1 MEAKAVFSDASERAG
16 LYESFFVRAVSPDEP
31 IGVWIRYTVQKAPGQ
46 WPTGAVWCTIFDAR
60 LGGPFMHKATFDE
73 VRAPEG
79 VWLGVG
85 DATIRAGTADGSSG
99 DARWSL
105 RFHPIGPDLHH
116 LRPDWLYRAPL
127 PRTKLTSPAPLAS
140 FDGVVTVAGRDPIEL
155 RGWPGMAGHNWGSEH
170 AERWIWLHGVAFDQ
184 DETAWLDVAIGR
196 LRVGRWLSP
205 WVANGAVSIAGRR
218 YRLGGLGARGL
229 RVSEST
235 SACEVHIRGR
245 SGLTLVARASV
256 PDGSGASWRYADP
269 DGRGHDVM
277 NCSVARL
284 ELEVQPSKRS
294 LPLTLTSPHGGVY
307 ELGTLEAGRP
317 VRSSGGQR

>member
-1 MEAKAVFSDASERAG
+1 MEAKAVFSDASEGAG

-31 IGVWIRYTVQKAPGQ
+31 IGLWIRYTVQKAPGQ

-60 LGGPFMHKATFDE
+60 LGRPFMHKATFDE

-170 AERWIWLHGVAFDQ
+170 AERWIWLHGGPSIR
-184 DETAWLDVAIGR
+184 TRRPGLT
-196 LRVGRWLSP
+196 LRSDACASAAGSVRGSP
-205 WVANGAVSIAGRR
+205 MGLCPSRSALPSRR
-218 YRLGGLGARGL
+218 TWRPRPARV
-229 RVSEST
+229 RMT
-235 SACEVHIRGR
+235 SACEVRIRGR

-256 PDGSGASWRYADP
+256 PDHSGGQLAVCRP
-269 DGRGHDVM
+269 GRTRSRRD
-277 NCSVARL
+277 
-284 ELEVQPSKRS
+284 EL
-294 LPLTLTSPHGGVY
+294 L
-307 ELGTLEAGRP
+307 GRP
-317 VRSSGGQR
+317 VWTSMCSPRSEAGP